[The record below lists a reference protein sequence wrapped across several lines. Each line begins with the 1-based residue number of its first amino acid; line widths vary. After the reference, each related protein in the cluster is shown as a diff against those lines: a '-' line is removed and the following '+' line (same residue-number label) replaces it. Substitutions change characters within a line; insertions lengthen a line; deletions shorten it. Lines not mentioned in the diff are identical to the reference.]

1 MNFYDVHTH
10 NRCNPTDIKNVI
22 FAWDDPVSKGYY
34 SVGAHPLFYEW
45 TKDVYSLLLKMCRP
59 KAALAVG
66 ESGFDKRSPMSFSE
80 QSELFMTHVRISEE
94 LEKPLIIHCVGYF
107 NELAN
112 IKREVSPS
120 QPWIIHGFRKN
131 PQLAESLVQ
140 MGFYFSMGKDGIRR
154 EGLLPVIPL
163 DRLLFETD
171 EDTELMIAEVYL
183 EAAAVLGVDAEH
195 LSGRVE
201 ENFHR
206 VFRTGLL

>member
-1 MNFYDVHTH
+1 
-10 NRCNPTDIKNVI
+10 
-22 FAWDDPVSKGYY
+22 
-34 SVGAHPLFYEW
+34 
-45 TKDVYSLLLKMCRP
+45 
-59 KAALAVG
+59 
-66 ESGFDKRSPMSFSE
+66 
-80 QSELFMTHVRISEE
+80 
-94 LEKPLIIHCVGYF
+94 
-107 NELAN
+107 
-112 IKREVSPS
+112 
-120 QPWIIHGFRKN
+120 
-131 PQLAESLVQ
+131 

-154 EGLLPVIPL
+154 EGLLLVIPL